1 MGGGLEFRQRNLLS
15 LRHPE
20 IAMQRAF
27 LKPVNPFSPVC
38 HILYFAGVFVLI
50 VAGGGVRLRG
60 LRTAAGGVDGGALVD

>member
-20 IAMQRAF
+20 IAMQLAF
-27 LKPVNPFSPVC
+27 LQPVNPFSPVC
-38 HILYFAGVFVLI
+38 HNYCGGVFVLI

-60 LRTAAGGVDGGALVD
+60 LRTADGGTDGGTLVD